1 MDARVVRRVR
11 RAAAAANL
19 SWRERL
25 GQHTWFFL
33 HTVAA
38 KYPEHP
44 TEADQQ
50 VSGRRMCE
58 VGAAHVRS
66 LAAACAK
73 WARGKRANGQRSMCE
88 VGNAR

>member
-1 MDARVVRRVR
+1 MDARVVRRLR

-50 VSGRRMCE
+50 VPGRRACE
-58 VGAAHVRS
+58 VGTEKTS
-66 LAAACAK
+66 E
-73 WARGKRANGQRSMCE
+73 M
-88 VGNAR
+88 GNAY